1 MTSNKLA
8 DYLNQ
13 LLDVSS
19 FDDVCPNGI
28 QVTNNGEITK
38 ICTAVSASL
47 ETIQKIIQAK
57 ANALIVHHGIF
68 KVKDT
73 VILEGTLYQ
82 KVELLLEHNIAL
94 LCYHLPLD
102 AHQTIGNNWK
112 VARDLG
118 WQNLQPFGDYNKMLI
133 GVQGTFSTISL
144 QEFVQQLENY
154 YGHSGAIV
162 PAKETIQSAA
172 IISGGA
178 HKFINQA
185 IAAGVDCF
193 ITGTTDEPIWDIA
206 QENNIAFAAFG
217 HAATEKVGPKA
228 LANYVQ
234 ETLKIPSEFIDT
246 ENPF

>member
-1 MTSNKLA
+1 MKINDLA
-8 DYLNQ
+8 IHLDQ
-13 LLDVSS
+13 LLDAQS

-38 ICTAVSASL
+38 ICTAVSASV
-47 ETIQKIIQAK
+47 ETIQKAIQAK
-57 ANALIVHHGIF
+57 ANTLIVHHGIF

-73 VILEGTLYQ
+73 VTLEGTLYQ
-82 KVELLLEHNIAL
+82 KVKLLLEHNIAL

-133 GVQGTFSTISL
+133 GVQGTFPTISL

-172 IISGGA
+172 IVSGGA

-185 IAAGVDCF
+185 VAAGIDCF
-193 ITGTTDEPIWDIA
+193 VTGTTDEPIWDIA
-206 QENNIAFAAFG
+206 HENNILFCAFG
-217 HAATEKVGPKA
+217 HAATEKIGPKA
-228 LANYVQ
+228 LANYIQ
-234 ETLKIPSEFIDT
+234 ENLNISTEFIDT
-246 ENPF
+246 QNPF